1 MAWVGLAVQAIVF
14 AVWAWLAFR
23 ALFQLR
29 ARAVDRSGR
38 AFPGLA
44 ATQEAF
50 GAFLRAPEFAHERR
64 QLGLASAALI
74 VMMLINRMLWVP
86 R

>member
-1 MAWVGLAVQAIVF
+1 MAWAGLAVQAIVF
-14 AVWAWLAFR
+14 AAWAWLAFR

-29 ARAVDRSGR
+29 ARAARRSGR

-44 ATQEAF
+44 ATLEAF
-50 GAFLRAPEFAHERR
+50 GAFLNAPEFARARR

-74 VMMLINRMLWVP
+74 VVMLINRMLWVP

>member
-14 AVWAWLAFR
+14 AVWAWLVFR

-44 ATQEAF
+44 ATLEAF
-50 GAFLRAPEFAHERR
+50 GAFLRAPEFTHERR

-86 R
+86 Q